1 MYLVNNFVIYKKI
14 VCGSW
19 IDSCISEK
27 YIFKNIGYG
36 LEDVITINNNKVDH
50 ENREKGWKHK

>member
-1 MYLVNNFVIYKKI
+1 
-14 VCGSW
+14 VCDSG
-19 IDSCISEK
+19 IDSCISDK